1 MKVIDDVKKSLGTN
15 ILRSKIQK
23 QTRDRSFFNFES
35 AHSIG
40 VLFDASHQESYL
52 MVKYFIESLRTSKTE
67 VHGLG
72 YVLSHDAL
80 NFFPYHKGIDFFCI
94 KDVKWQ
100 YEPKSAVVEKFYS
113 HQMDIFIDL
122 TFEDSLTLKYI
133 SGQANAKLKIGHG
146 KEDDRDYDFVINM
159 KQDKSLD
166 NLLNQIKHYMSIIK
180 IKK

>member
-1 MKVIDDVKKSLGTN
+1 MKVIDDVKKTLGLN
-15 ILRSKIQK
+15 ILKSKIQK
-23 QTRDRSFFNFES
+23 QIREKSFYNFES

-52 MVKYFIESLRTSKTE
+52 MVKYFIESLRNSKTE

-80 NFFPYHKGIDFFCI
+80 NYFPYHKGIDFFCI

-100 YEPKSAVVEKFYS
+100 YEPKSPVVAKFYS
-113 HQMDIFIDL
+113 EPMEIFIDL

-146 KEDDRDYDFVINM
+146 EANDKSYDFVINM
-159 KQDKSLD
+159 KDQSLD
-166 NLLNQIKHYMSIIK
+166 NLLNQIKHYMSVMK